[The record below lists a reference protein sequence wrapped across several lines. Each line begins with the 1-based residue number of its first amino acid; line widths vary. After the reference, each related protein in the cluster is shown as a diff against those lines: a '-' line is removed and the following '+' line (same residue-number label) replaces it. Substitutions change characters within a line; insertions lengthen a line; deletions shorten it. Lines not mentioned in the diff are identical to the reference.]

1 MTTVTAVKKR
11 NRSSDRS
18 NGFDGGGYGSAAD
31 GVPFNK
37 SIFGLLVF
45 LTTEVMFFGGLIST
59 FLILRAGSPLW
70 PPPGQP
76 RLPVGVTAVNTLVLL
91 LSAWTMRRAVR
102 AIRAGE
108 RSALVRWL
116 AATAVLGGTFL
127 AVQGTEWVRL
137 VKYGLTFASSV
148 YAGTFYSIIGAH
160 GLHVLGGMTFLLVVL
175 RKAVSQSYSARGHL
189 GVTLSSIYWYFVVG
203 IWPVL
208 YVLVYLS

>member
-1 MTTVTAVKKR
+1 
-11 NRSSDRS
+11 
-18 NGFDGGGYGSAAD
+18 
-31 GVPFNK
+31 
-37 SIFGLLVF
+37 
-45 LTTEVMFFGGLIST
+45 
-59 FLILRAGSPLW
+59 
-70 PPPGQP
+70 
-76 RLPVGVTAVNTLVLL
+76 VGVTAVNTLVLL

-175 RKAVSQSYSARGHL
+175 RKAVSLSYSARGHL